1 MNLKVVDLGT
11 NLGNAIGEFLR
22 RGKQYFTDLDEIQ
35 PEECLGVD
43 KQGRFEADLTQRG
56 YNFSEA
62 DLTKIDLDVLPEADY
77 YLAWDCLEQLPSPD
91 WSAAVLQI
99 MLHKARR
106 GIWLRMP
113 SFEPEGLSS
122 EQTLKAMNLR
132 FAWTTW
138 PCNTSHFTL
147 QHMANALSG
156 YKQAS
161 GREFADVVVQ
171 ASKTVLAS
179 GDPWV
184 VPASAPLDTQKY
196 SPTLGLKPSVKFN
209 PPLVAQWNVL
219 VKFG

>member
-11 NLGNAIGEFLR
+11 NLGNAIGEFLK
-22 RGKQYFTDLDEIQ
+22 RGKQHFTDLEEIR

-43 KQGRFEADLTQRG
+43 KQGRFQSDLIQRG

-62 DLTKIDLDVLPEADY
+62 DLTTIDLSALPEADY
-77 YLAWDCLEQLPSPD
+77 YLAWDFLEYLPDTD
-91 WSAAVLQI
+91 WSAAVLQV
-99 MLHKARR
+99 MLHKSRR
-106 GIWLRMP
+106 GLWLKMP
-113 SFEPEGLSS
+113 SFEATGLSS
-122 EQTLKAMNLR
+122 EKTLKDLDLR

-147 QHMANALSG
+147 LKMAEAISA
-156 YKQAS
+156 YKQES
-161 GREFADVVVQ
+161 GRELADVMVQ
-171 ASKTVLAS
+171 ASKKVLAS

-184 VPASAPLDTQKY
+184 VPASAPIDTHKY

-209 PPLVAQWNVL
+209 PPLVAQWDVI